1 MPVCVC
7 TLDENPVDDDLG
19 PEDAARQVGGQLA
32 GGFVRGSAG
41 QLDEPTAKSADVEIE
56 RPGGRI
62 SLEYVQQFLLE
73 TLVSLCG
80 FFIVCGLKSAYRA
93 FDTILVDVAQQS
105 PGHESEEQPGT
116 EAERSGECQA
126 KCTSRFVIAPS
137 QRPSHG
143 SYVHAKLNP
152 LNNVRTFPVYQRM
165 TSDSGPYLTRET
177 LIQSLIV
184 AVVVLVGLL
193 LFFAFGDSPRPLLDS
208 DLPGFG

>member
-1 MPVCVC
+1 MPVCVR
-7 TLDENPVDDDLG
+7 TLDEDPVDDDLG
-19 PEDAARQVGGQLA
+19 PEHAARQVGGQLA

-41 QLDEPTAKSADVEIE
+41 QLDEPTAKSGDVEIE
-56 RPGGRI
+56 RPGSRI
-62 SLEYVQQFLLE
+62 PFERVQQVVLE
-73 TLVSLCG
+73 TLVSLRG
-80 FFIVCGLKSAYRA
+80 FFIVRGLKSAHRA
-93 FDTILVDVAQQS
+93 FDTILVDVAQQP

-116 EAERSGECQA
+116 EAERPGECQA
-126 KCTSRFVIAPS
+126 KRAHRFVIAPS

-143 SYVHAKLNP
+143 SYVRAKLNP

-177 LIQSLIV
+177 LIQSVIV